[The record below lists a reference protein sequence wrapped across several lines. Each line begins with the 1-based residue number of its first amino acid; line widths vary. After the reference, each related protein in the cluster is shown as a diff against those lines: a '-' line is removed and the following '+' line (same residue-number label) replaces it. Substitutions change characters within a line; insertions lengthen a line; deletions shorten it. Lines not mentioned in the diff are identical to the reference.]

1 MNSTKII
8 FEQFKFEWNNCSD
21 GGGKKRGY
29 LWFDL
34 QDQQDIVLNKYQGHI
49 DEDPELNELIDNFIN
64 VV

>member
-34 QDQQDIVLNKYQGHI
+34 QDQQDVVLNKYQGHI
-49 DEDPELNELIDNFIN
+49 DEDPELEELIDNFIN